1 MDYNEMVKKN
11 AGDLIEQLVTLL
23 IKEGQIDI
31 RFDEDDDDDNWAI
44 VTVHLYEEDKE
55 ISVRLHHNNQ
65 YDLYFGY
72 YDDEDEFFEIIHTM
86 SAEETDIL
94 PESLRK
100 LMKHVLDKETGMR
113 VPANLITK

>member
-1 MDYNEMVKKN
+1 MDYKELVKKN
-11 AGDLIEQLVTLL
+11 AGDLIEQLIALL
-23 IKEGQIDI
+23 VKEGQIDI
-31 RFDEDDDDDNWAI
+31 RFDEDDDDDKWAI

-55 ISVRLHHNNQ
+55 ISVRLHHNDQ

-72 YDDEDEFFEIIHTM
+72 YDDEDEFFEIIHGM

-100 LMKHVLDKETGMR
+100 LMKHVLDKEAGMR
-113 VPANLITK
+113 VPASLITK